1 MTRSLGVDVGT
12 GSVKAAIVHHSES
25 PMVAEL
31 VRSASQSYS
40 VSSPQPGWAEMDP
53 LQWEEA
59 TRSVLHELAS
69 DGDADLAVGWS
80 GQMHGVVLTDDSLV
94 PLRPAIT
101 WADSRSA
108 AQAQRMAREL
118 PSDLIANLG
127 SVPVAGF
134 SATTLAWLCEYE
146 PDVVRS
152 ARWILQPKDWLRAR
166 LGGDV
171 CTDASDASGT
181 LMMDVRTRQWS
192 LEVVEWLGIDALQLP
207 PIRTGDA
214 AGGTVDVLGHSLA
227 TVVGGA
233 DTACVLEAL
242 GLREHEGFVAVGSG
256 AQVVQASRSSS
267 VSAGTH
273 TFARARGD
281 EWYRIGAVQN
291 AGLALTRALQWFGA
305 TADEAN
311 AALDSGVQPHD
322 PIFIPYIAG
331 ERTPFMNADLRGA
344 WAEIGVH
351 TDRTAMLRSVLEGMA
366 SAVALAVD
374 AVTVN
379 APFREPVPLVG
390 GGTQDSR
397 FRQLLT
403 DATGLSLQP
412 ADVPDAAVI
421 GAALLTAPAGPHAS
435 LGSTTPTSVNAT
447 TRSLLLERRAR
458 MVTHL
463 LSMTADAF

>member
-12 GSVKAAIVHHSES
+12 GSVKAAIVHHTES
-25 PMVAEL
+25 PMGAQL
-31 VRSASQSYS
+31 VRSASQSYA
-40 VSSPQPGWAEMDP
+40 VTSPEPGWAEMDP
-53 LQWEEA
+53 LQWEDA
-59 TRSVLHELAS
+59 TRSVLEELAAYVES
-69 DGDADLAVGWS
+69 DLAVGWS
-80 GQMHGVVLTDDSLV
+80 GQMHGVVLVDDALK

-108 AQAQRMAREL
+108 TQVQRMAREL
-118 PSDLIANLG
+118 PSEVIDHLG

-146 PDVVRS
+146 PDVVRR

-166 LGGDV
+166 LGGEV

-181 LMMDVRTRQWS
+181 LMMDTRTRDWS
-192 LEVVEWLGIDALQLP
+192 AEVVSWLGIDVAQLP
-207 PIRTGDA
+207 SIRSGDA
-214 AGGTVDVLGHSLA
+214 PAGSVDVFGHDLP

-233 DTACVLEAL
+233 DTSCVLEAL
-242 GLREHEGFVAVGSG
+242 GLREHEGFLAVGSG
-256 AQVVQASRSSS
+256 AQVVQATRSPQ
-267 VSAGTH
+267 VSPGTH

-305 TADEAN
+305 TAEEAN
-311 AALDSGVQPHD
+311 ASLAAGVQSHD
-322 PIFIPYIAG
+322 PIFIPYLAG

-344 WAEIGVH
+344 WVELGVH
-351 TDRTAMLRSVLEGMA
+351 TDRAAMLRSVLEGMA
-366 SAVALAVD
+366 SAIALAVD
-374 AVTVN
+374 AVTAN

-390 GGTQDSR
+390 GGTQHPD

-421 GAALLTAPAGPHAS
+421 GAALLTAPVGPHAS
-435 LGSTTPTSVNAT
+435 VGTSTPTSVNANV
-447 TRSLLLERRAR
+447 RSLLLERRAR

-463 LSMTADAF
+463 PALVG